1 VLPVTV
7 GIRDGAVQLV
17 SILGGVV
24 NAKGG
29 VVSHLEDEVGARER
43 EAPECDAGHEAQVDE
58 RADLCT
64 QHMSDGDPSR
74 VSIQFVFNK
83 TCQHLEFHK
92 PLDLT
97 IHPNHPLLTAG
108 GRVRLYTVNLYPN
121 TRPCILSHRCRETR
135 WRRNLTCT
143 SRCSRHATAAMN
155 SVGSTSFMRR
165 WPSPALRYRLAVTS
179 AVAP

>member
-1 VLPVTV
+1 MLPVTV

-74 VSIQFVFNK
+74 VSIQ
-83 TCQHLEFHK
+83 LYLIK
-92 PLDLT
+92 P
-97 IHPNHPLLTAG
+97 
-108 GRVRLYTVNLYPN
+108 V
-121 TRPCILSHRCRETR
+121 
-135 WRRNLTCT
+135 
-143 SRCSRHATAAMN
+143 
-155 SVGSTSFMRR
+155 STLNFTN
-165 WPSPALRYRLAVTS
+165 P
-179 AVAP
+179 